1 MKSSIAHPPKPNV
14 LVVDDTPANLQ
25 LLANMLKE
33 RGYKTRPVPSGILAL
48 QAAQSD
54 PPDVILL
61 DINMPEMN
69 GYEVCERLK
78 ADEQLK
84 EIPVIFI
91 SALNEILDKVRAF
104 SVGGVDYITKPFQ
117 IDEVQAR
124 VETHLKLRSLQKEL
138 EKHNRELEKLVQA
151 QVKRISDT
159 QMAMIFALA
168 KLAESRD
175 DDTGMHLERVQVFC
189 KRLAA
194 RLKQR
199 SRWSGQID
207 DVFVE
212 NIFHASPLHDIGK
225 VAIPDHILLKPGKL
239 TPEEFEVVKTHARL
253 GADTLEV
260 VRRKYPGNALLD
272 MGITIARFH
281 HEKWNGSGYPQG
293 LAGVAIPLTARI
305 MAVADVYETLRAK
318 RCYKPAFSH
327 EETMEIVLA
336 SSGTH
341 FDPEIVKAIVELK
354 DEFRKIR
361 EGMKE

>member
-1 MKSSIAHPPKPNV
+1 MKSSIAHPPESNV
-14 LVVDDTPANLQ
+14 LIVDDTPANLQ

-48 QAAQSD
+48 QAARSD
-54 PPDVILL
+54 PPDLILL

-78 ADEQLK
+78 ADGQLK

-104 SVGGVDYITKPFQ
+104 SVGGVDFISKPFQ
-117 IDEVQAR
+117 FEEVQAR

-138 EKHNRELEKLVQA
+138 EKHNLELEKLVQA
-151 QVKRISDT
+151 QVKQISDT
-159 QMAMIFALA
+159 QLAVIFALA

-199 SRWSGQID
+199 SRWSAQID
-207 DVFVE
+207 EAFVE

-225 VAIPDHILLKPGKL
+225 VAVPDHILLKPGKL
-239 TPEEFEVVKTHARL
+239 TPEEFEVMKTHARL

-272 MGITIARFH
+272 MGITIAGFH

-293 LAGVAIPLTARI
+293 LAGEAIPLAGRI

-327 EETMEIVLA
+327 EESTKIVLA

-341 FDPEIVKAIVELK
+341 FDPEIVKAFVELK
-354 DEFRKIR
+354 DEFNKIR
-361 EGMKE
+361 EGIKE

>member
-1 MKSSIAHPPKPNV
+1 MKSSIAHPHKPNV

-33 RGYKTRPVPSGILAL
+33 RGYKTRPVPSGMLAL

-78 ADEQLK
+78 ADGQLK

-91 SALNEILDKVRAF
+91 SALNEIMDKVRAF
-104 SVGGVDYITKPFQ
+104 SVGGVDYIAKPFQ

-138 EKHNRELEKLVQA
+138 EMHNRELEKLVQA

-199 SRWSGQID
+199 SRWGGQID

-272 MGITIARFH
+272 MGISIARFH

-327 EETMEIVLA
+327 EESTEIVLA
-336 SSGTH
+336 SSGTY
-341 FDPEIVKAIVELK
+341 FDPEIVKAFVELK

-361 EGMKE
+361 DGMKE

>member
-1 MKSSIAHPPKPNV
+1 MKSSIAHPAKPNI

-54 PPDVILL
+54 PPDVVLL
-61 DINMPEMN
+61 DINMPQMN
-69 GYEVCERLK
+69 GFEVCERLK

-84 EIPVIFI
+84 DIPVIFI
-91 SALNEILDKVRAF
+91 SALNEIMDKVKAF
-104 SVGGVDYITKPFQ
+104 SVGGVDYVTKPFQ

-124 VETHLKLRSLQKEL
+124 VETHLKLRSLQREL
-138 EKHNRELEKLVQA
+138 EMHNRELEKLVQA

-175 DDTGMHLERVQVFC
+175 DDTGMHLERVQIFC
-189 KRLAA
+189 RRLAA

-199 SRWSGQID
+199 SPWSEHID
-207 DVFVE
+207 EAFIE

-239 TPEEFEVVKTHARL
+239 TPEEFEVMKTHARL
-253 GADTLEV
+253 GV
-260 VRRKYPGNALLD
+260 
-272 MGITIARFH
+272 
-281 HEKWNGSGYPQG
+281 
-293 LAGVAIPLTARI
+293 
-305 MAVADVYETLRAK
+305 
-318 RCYKPAFSH
+318 
-327 EETMEIVLA
+327 
-336 SSGTH
+336 SS
-341 FDPEIVKAIVELK
+341 
-354 DEFRKIR
+354 
-361 EGMKE
+361 

>member
-1 MKSSIAHPPKPNV
+1 MKSSIAHPPEPNV
-14 LVVDDTPANLQ
+14 LIVDDTPANLQ

-48 QAAQSD
+48 QAARSD
-54 PPDVILL
+54 PPDLILL

-78 ADEQLK
+78 ADGQLK

-104 SVGGVDYITKPFQ
+104 SVGGVDYISKPFQ
-117 IDEVQAR
+117 FEEVQAR
-124 VETHLKLRSLQKEL
+124 VETHLKLRCLQKEL
-138 EKHNRELEKLVQA
+138 EMHNLELEKLVQA
-151 QVKRISDT
+151 QVKQISDT
-159 QMAMIFALA
+159 QLAMIFALA

-194 RLKQR
+194 KLKQR

-207 DVFVE
+207 EAFVE
-212 NIFHASPLHDIGK
+212 NIFHASPMHDIGK

-239 TPEEFEVVKTHARL
+239 TPEEFEVMKTHARL
-253 GADTLEV
+253 GADTLEA

-272 MGITIARFH
+272 MGITIAGSH

-293 LAGVAIPLTARI
+293 LAGEAIPLAGRI

-327 EETMEIVLA
+327 EESTKIVLA

-341 FDPEIVKAIVELK
+341 FDPEIVKAFVELK
-354 DEFRKIR
+354 DEFNKIR
-361 EGMKE
+361 EGIKE

>member
-1 MKSSIAHPPKPNV
+1 MKSSIAHSPKPNV

-33 RGYKTRPVPSGILAL
+33 RGYKTRPVPSGMLAL
-48 QAAQSD
+48 QAAKVV

-91 SALNEILDKVRAF
+91 SALNEALDKVKAF

-159 QMAMIFALA
+159 QLAMIFALA

-175 DDTGMHLERVQVFC
+175 DDTGMHLERAQVFC
-189 KRLAA
+189 KQLAG

-199 SRWSGQID
+199 SRWGDQID
-207 DVFVE
+207 EAFVE

-239 TPEEFEVVKTHARL
+239 TPEEFEVMKTHARL
-253 GADTLEV
+253 GADTLEA
-260 VRRKYPGNALLD
+260 VRQKYPGNALLD
-272 MGITIARFH
+272 MGITIAGFH
-281 HEKWNGSGYPQG
+281 HEKWDGSGYPQG
-293 LAGVAIPLTARI
+293 LAGEAIPLSARI

-327 EETMEIVLA
+327 EKSTEIVLA

-341 FDPEIVKAIVELK
+341 FDPEIVKAFVELK
-354 DEFRKIR
+354 DEFKKIR
-361 EGMKE
+361 DETEE